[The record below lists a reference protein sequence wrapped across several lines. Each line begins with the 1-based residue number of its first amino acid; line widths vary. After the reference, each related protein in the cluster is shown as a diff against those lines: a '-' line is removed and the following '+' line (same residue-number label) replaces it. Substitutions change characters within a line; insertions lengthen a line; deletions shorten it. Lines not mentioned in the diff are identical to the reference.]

1 MQTRRLCKGA
11 ATSEAGLVPAG
22 HPAAMQSQPLQGEP
36 ISLPQGTDAPSISES
51 LGKERNKQ
59 TKPEKPNPNPI
70 LRTLLG
76 QCWALPTVQP
86 LLCIASL
93 SSPECFNSQLS
104 SRHVS
109 HILQGFK

>member
-51 LGKERNKQ
+51 LGKERNRQNQKNQ
-59 TKPEKPNPNPI
+59 TP
-70 LRTLLG
+70 TLSSEHFWGSAGL
-76 QCWALPTVQP
+76 CP
-86 LLCIASL
+86 LFSPSFASL
-93 SSPECFNSQLS
+93 A
-104 SRHVS
+104 
-109 HILQGFK
+109 